1 MVTLKKDARQMAAN
15 LHFAKERPMGPP
27 GLQGAP
33 FWKEAKFREIMEAK
47 LADVPEPERK
57 ALLEFLAHAPAKIT
71 RRAEKWDREKIP
83 SSLHEIRS
91 PVDEFVWRLKL
102 FVDCID

>member
-1 MVTLKKDARQMAAN
+1 
-15 LHFAKERPMGPP
+15 MGPP